1 MSKDAY
7 IYGLWIEAGQFIV
20 FCFFGFKTV
29 LIHQVFTEAL
39 ELS

>member
-1 MSKDAY
+1 MFKDAY
-7 IYGLWIEAGQFIV
+7 IYGLWIEVGPFIA
-20 FCFFGFKTV
+20 FCFFVFKIV